1 MPVGAGEARLG
12 SCQASVGFR
21 AVVSIRPPSGKRVTN
36 LVSSVD
42 SVAEAGSIKRGG
54 KGPDLQM
61 REGVTRL
68 NVGLKHA

>member
-21 AVVSIRPPSGKRVTN
+21 AVVSIRSPSGKKLTN

>member
-1 MPVGAGEARLG
+1 
-12 SCQASVGFR
+12 
-21 AVVSIRPPSGKRVTN
+21 VV
-36 LVSSVD
+36 
-42 SVAEAGSIKRGG
+42 EAGSIKRGG